1 MASLVGM
8 TDQEL
13 RRYAAVILEVGVALR
28 EGQDLAINAHLEHAD
43 FARVLCDEAY
53 RRGAAL
59 VDVWY
64 WDPHTKLA
72 RLSHAPTAT
81 LSRTPEWLDAR
92 YRALAAGDGA
102 LVNLAGDPEP
112 DLLRCVDQARAGLD
126 RMPGLTSRFAVQA
139 RNEVSWCFAAVPT
152 AGWARQVFGEPDA
165 ERLWRELATVM
176 RLGEADPVAAWWRR
190 MHELDA
196 RCAALDEQRFA
207 GLRYEGPGTDLR
219 VALPE
224 GHRWGTAQLRSR
236 SGARHVAALPTEE
249 IFTTPDPA
257 GTEGRVRASK
267 PLALGGTLVEQLE
280 LTFAGGR
287 VTDVRAAAGADVVR
301 AQMAL
306 DEGASRLGEVALV
319 DDSSP
324 LQQSGVLF
332 YDTLLDESAA
342 SHIAWGSGIPDGHR
356 DYDPQRPETLE
367 GLPINHSVTHVDF
380 MIGGPQLAVSG
391 VRADGTSVPILEG
404 ERWALG

>member
-1 MASLVGM
+1 M
-8 TDQEL
+8 TDREL

-28 EGQDLAINAHLEHAD
+28 PGQDLAINAHHAHAE
-43 FARVLCDEAY
+43 FARLLCDEAY

-72 RLSHAPTAT
+72 RLTHAPTES
-81 LSRTPEWLDAR
+81 LPRTPEWLDAR
-92 YRALAAGDGA
+92 YRALAAGGGA
-102 LVNLAGDPEP
+102 LINLAGDPEP
-112 DLLRCVDQARAGLD
+112 DLLRDVDPARAGLD
-126 RMPGLTSRFAVQA
+126 RMPGLTSRFEVQT
-139 RNEVSWCFAAVPT
+139 RNEVTWCFAAVAT
-152 AGWARQVFGEPDA
+152 RGWAQRVFGEPDA

-176 RLGEADPVAAWWRR
+176 RLDADDPVDAWWRR
-190 MHELDA
+190 MDELDA
-196 RCAALDEQRFA
+196 RCRALDQQRFTA
-207 GLRYEGPGTDLR
+207 LRYRGAGTDLH
-219 VALPE
+219 VGLPP
-224 GHRWGTAQLRSR
+224 GHRWGTAQLHAR

-257 GTEGRVRASK
+257 ATRGTVRASK

-280 LTFAGGR
+280 LTFADGR
-287 VTDVRAAAGADVVR
+287 VTEVRAATGADVVR
-301 AQMAL
+301 AQMSL
-306 DEGASRLGEVALV
+306 DDGAERLGEVALV

-356 DYDPQRPETLE
+356 DYDPRRPETLE
-367 GLPINHSVTHVDF
+367 GLPINHSATHVDF
-380 MIGGPQLAVSG
+380 MIGGPGLDVSG
-391 VRADGTSVPILEG
+391 VRADGSVVPILAG
-404 ERWALG
+404 ERWTLPA